1 MMKKLYSLTLIIIW
15 LFWGCSYLYAQEKL
29 EIVSPEL
36 IKIPVAVP
44 EFDGPL
50 PLSREMAAMARHD
63 LELHL
68 LFNVLGEG
76 LKPEAT
82 KIFASLGVDWLV
94 KGKINLSGNHLQAA
108 FYLID
113 MVKGK
118 TVLARGFRGPKA
130 SARYMV
136 HRFVDQA
143 IKEMLDVP
151 GVAMSRVVFVE
162 RKGLKDTLYVQD
174 FDGHNPVPLLSGE
187 LILSP
192 KLSPD
197 GRQVAFVYYENH
209 RSSIQ
214 VIDLATGKRRI
225 ICQYPGLNA
234 SPAWHP
240 DGKKLVVT
248 LSKDGTIDLYLI
260 DLNGKILKRLTHGE
274 GINTGASFSPDGK
287 YLAFVSDRT
296 GPPQIYIMDLA
307 TRGVRRL
314 TFEGSYN
321 TSPDWS
327 PTGDRIVY
335 ASLKGGVFS
344 LFTID
349 PEGGEPVQITDGA
362 KSFEAPCFAPNGRLI
377 LAQGKDGLYLFLVNG
392 AAKKEYRLGKL
403 LFPSWAR
410 LR

>member
-1 MMKKLYSLTLIIIW
+1 MLPLIIVVC
-15 LFWGCSYLYAQEKL
+15 FFGYFSCLYAQEKI
-29 EIVSPEL
+29 EIVNPEL

-50 PLSREMAAMARHD
+50 PLSREMASIARHD

-76 LKPEAT
+76 LHTEET
-82 KIFASLGVDWLV
+82 NLFASLGVDWLI
-94 KGKINLSGNHLQAA
+94 KGKISLSGNHLQSA
-108 FYLID
+108 FYLTD

-118 TVLARGFRGPKA
+118 TVLARGFRGPKS

-136 HRFVDQA
+136 HRFVDLA
-143 IKEMLDVP
+143 VKEMLGVP

-162 RKGLKDTLYVQD
+162 RKGLKDTLFVQD
-174 FDGHNPVPLLSGE
+174 FDGHNPIPLISGE

-192 KLSPD
+192 RLSSD
-197 GRQVAFVYYENH
+197 GRKVAFVYYQNN

-214 VIDLATGKRRI
+214 VIDLTTGKRHTV
-225 ICQYPGLNA
+225 CQYPGLNA

-240 DGKKLVVT
+240 DGNKLVVT

-260 DLNGKILKRLTHGE
+260 DLNGKILRRLTHGE
-274 GINTGASFSPDGK
+274 GINTGASFSPDGN

-296 GPPQIYIMDLA
+296 GRPQIYIMDLI

-314 TFEGSYN
+314 TFKGRYN
-321 TSPDWS
+321 TSPCWS
-327 PTGDRIVY
+327 PAGDRIVY
-335 ASLKGGVFS
+335 ASLKGRVFS

-349 PEGGEPVQITDGA
+349 PEGGEPIQITSGQT
-362 KSFEAPCFAPNGRLI
+362 SFEAPYFAPNGRLI
-377 LAQGKDGLYLFLVNG
+377 LAQGSDGLYLFLVNG
-392 AAKKEYRLGKL
+392 AAKMHYREGKI
-403 LFPSWAR
+403 LFPSWAK